1 MEGMLLSDKDSRG
14 LSAKFKLENGTCIDN
29 LGHNLVDQVF
39 YEKQVSSLVV
49 EVSETGKD
57 TFLLSQ

>member
-1 MEGMLLSDKDSRG
+1 MSDADGRG
-14 LSAKFKLENGTCIDN
+14 LSGKYKLENGTCIDN

-49 EVSETGKD
+49 EISETGKD
-57 TFLLSQ
+57 TFLLTE